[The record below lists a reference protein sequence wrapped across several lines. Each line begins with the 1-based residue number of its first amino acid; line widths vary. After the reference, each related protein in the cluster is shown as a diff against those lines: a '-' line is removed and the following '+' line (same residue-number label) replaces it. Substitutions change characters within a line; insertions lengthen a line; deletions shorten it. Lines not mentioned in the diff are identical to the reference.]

1 MAVGRRPYLVDLALL
16 VAMAAAVVSV
26 TRAYVGAERCFYSW
40 DHASYQNI
48 ASETAAAFRS
58 SPLAGWHALRQSFH
72 ADYNAFFAL
81 PLVPWILVFGPS
93 RMSYELGVALAYLL
107 PLPLAIGAVATRLVP
122 DGRRL
127 AFWSAAWL
135 ALLTPMAW
143 VPVLRGFPD
152 SGGAALVA
160 LALFAYLG
168 DVELG
173 RGATVLRVGG
183 ALGASVLFRRHF
195 AYAATALLVSAFLHS
210 VAMAVLRPREVTL
223 AWRLRRLT
231 AVAARFAAVLAVV
244 GSVLFVVAWSYAH
257 RFLEY
262 DFQSLYRPY
271 EVPFGTLVAWYSAP
285 YGELALAAS
294 GVGLVLGLVSKAADR
309 SAVAFVVLFE
319 TASVAQ
325 WLWRVR
331 QVGEQYTLHFTLF
344 VVLGLFVFCWTTA
357 RDATRLRRSVVIGL
371 VAGLSLLNL
380 ELGLSRWDVGTKSV
394 LRRAFASRWA
404 PLVRY
409 DYGEVVRLVRTLQQR
424 AREGDAVYVV
434 ASSET
439 LNPETIRQAD
449 RVLSG
454 RIHGLLR
461 VLDTPSVDSVG
472 FLPIGELLDARFVV
486 LAQPR
491 QLHLAPEDQR
501 VLQIVYDAF
510 LAHRAVAADF
520 VERPTLYDLEKCT
533 GHVYERRRATS
544 RETAVATLEM
554 MKGQMTTRPGMQPDW
569 AVVDRAFP
577 SWLARNA
584 DGSSRWVAHPTL
596 RRGATRTTAAT
607 VDPPAPRSEVTG
619 RVAFADGRCAGA
631 SLVFQVAGPGG
642 ELTTLGEVRRRPKDD
657 GAFDVDLDTQGASR
671 LFLSIL
677 DYSSGSSIDYCL
689 LTLDPL
695 VIRPARP

>member
-1 MAVGRRPYLVDLALL
+1 MAVGRRPHLVDLALL
-16 VAMAAAVVSV
+16 LAMAAAVVSV

-40 DHASYQNI
+40 DHASYQSI
-48 ASETAAAFRS
+48 ALDTAAAFRS
-58 SPLAGWHALRQSFH
+58 SPLAGWQALRQSFH

-81 PLVPWILVFGPS
+81 PLVPWILAFGPS

-107 PLPLAIGAVATRLVP
+107 PFPLAIGAVATRLVS
-122 DGRRL
+122 DGRRV

-143 VPVLRGFPD
+143 VPALRGFPD

-160 LALFAYLG
+160 LGLWVYLG
-168 DVELG
+168 DVELR
-173 RGATVLRVGG
+173 RGATVLWLGG

-195 AYAATALLVSAFLHS
+195 AYAATAFLVSAFLHS
-210 VAMAVLRPREVTL
+210 VAMAALRPREVTL
-223 AWRLRRLT
+223 AWRLRRL
-231 AVAARFAAVLAVV
+231 ASVAARFAAVLAVL

-285 YGELALAAS
+285 YGELALAVS
-294 GVGLVLGLVSKAADR
+294 GVGLVLGLVSKAANR
-309 SAVAFVVLFE
+309 SDVAFVALFG
-319 TASVAQ
+319 TASAAQ

-331 QVGEQYTLHFTLF
+331 QVGEQYTLHFTVF
-344 VVLGLFVFCWTTA
+344 VVLGLFVFCWTAA
-357 RDATRLRRSVVIGL
+357 RGATRLRRSVVIGL

-380 ELGLSRWDVGTKSV
+380 DLGLSTWDVGTKSV
-394 LRRAFASRWA
+394 LRPAFASRWA

-409 DYGEVVRLVRTLQQR
+409 DYDELVRLVRTLQDR

-439 LNPETIRQAD
+439 LNPEIVRQAD

-454 RIHGLLR
+454 RTHGLLR

-472 FLPIGELLDARFVV
+472 FWPIGELLDARFVV
-486 LAQPR
+486 VAQPL

-501 VLQIVYDAF
+501 VLRVVYDAF
-510 LAHRAVAADF
+510 LAHSAAAADF
-520 VERPTLYDLEKCT
+520 MERPTLYDLEKCT
-533 GHVYERRRATS
+533 GYVYERRRPTS
-544 RETAVATLEM
+544 RATAVATLEM
-554 MKGQMTTRPGMQPDW
+554 MEDQMTTRPGMQPDW
-569 AVVDRAFP
+569 VVVDRAFP

-584 DGSSRWVAHPTL
+584 DGSSRWVAHPT
-596 RRGATRTTAAT
+596 RRGGAARTTAAT
-607 VDPPAPRSEVTG
+607 LDPPAQRSEVMGT
-619 RVAFADGRCAGA
+619 VAFADSRCVGA
-631 SLVFQVAGPGG
+631 TLEFRVAGPDG
-642 ELTTLGEVRRRPKDD
+642 ELTSLGEVRRRPKDD
-657 GAFDVDLDTQGASR
+657 GAFDVELDTQGASR
-671 LFLSIL
+671 LFLSL
-677 DYSSGSSIDYCL
+677 FDYSSGSSIDYCL